1 MSTKRWPLR
10 CPAQCSPLHLHLSY
24 RVTPLGIR
32 TRGTRV
38 SWRSACW
45 LKWIHVGKKHETWRM
60 CWCRC
65 ATGAFKGAK
74 EELCPV
80 VQVTI
85 FPQAGRAFP
94 RVFLSIEHHF
104 FYYKGLSI
112 LVLLFPAL
120 VFFLHFFQSFFLF
133 CLIFSLLFSSF
144 LFFSPRSPFLWRLHS
159 EPSSLFLGGTLHF
172 LTKVPCWNLTSM
184 SALRCLPFLGKS
196 VNNIN

>member
-80 VQVTI
+80 AQVTI

-120 VFFLHFFQSFFLF
+120 VFFFTLFSVLFPILSYFLS
-133 CLIFSLLFSSF
+133 SLLFISVLFSSVS
-144 LFFSPRSPFLWRLHS
+144 FSL
-159 EPSSLFLGGTLHF
+159 
-172 LTKVPCWNLTSM
+172 KI
-184 SALRCLPFLGKS
+184 ALRTIITIFRRNSAFLDKGSVLKS
-196 VNNIN
+196 YINVCPEMLALSCKKCK